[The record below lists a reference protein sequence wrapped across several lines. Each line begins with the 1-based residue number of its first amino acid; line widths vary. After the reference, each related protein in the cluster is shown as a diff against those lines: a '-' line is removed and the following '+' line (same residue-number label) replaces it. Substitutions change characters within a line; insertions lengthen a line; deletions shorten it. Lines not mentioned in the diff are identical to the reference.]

1 MPASRRAVN
10 CHGSHWHIRHHSL
23 VRGATLPVGGSV
35 GRLAFAAVAVL
46 LAGCISTAG
55 IAPATTP
62 DALRAEETDAQ
73 FTAWP
78 ADEWW
83 KVYGEPDLDA
93 LVDSALADHP
103 SVQLAR
109 ARLAQAQA
117 GGEYLRANFLPRITA
132 GYDGTWQR
140 YSEHGL
146 IPPEFAGSEEF
157 EHRLGLDASLELD
170 LFGRNRALVAAL
182 EAQAASGEA
191 SVAAARLALATTIC
205 ETWFELAHALALREV
220 VGEQRRQRE
229 QIRQLVD
236 ARVAQGLDSRV
247 ELQQA
252 EGAIHQIA
260 GEIAALDEQVELQR
274 QRLSRLAQ
282 IPYARVA
289 TLAPRLHARPAQSL
303 PAQVPSDLL
312 ARRPDV
318 AAARLHVESTL
329 AGVDSVKAEF
339 YPSVNLGAFIGLSS
353 LGLSNLFDAG
363 SRIHGLSPAL
373 RLPIFDA
380 GRLRAKLKLASG
392 EVDAAVADYN
402 ATLQNA
408 LRDVV
413 NALVGLRALDERMA
427 AQRAAQA
434 AAESAE
440 SLALQRYRVGLTN
453 YLTVLTTETEVLAQ
467 HRQAA
472 DLRARAM
479 TLNVGLNFALGGGF
493 DAATQPYRGAV
504 R

>member
-1 MPASRRAVN
+1 M
-10 CHGSHWHIRHHSL
+10 
-23 VRGATLPVGGSV
+23 
-35 GRLAFAAVAVL
+35 RLAPAFAAAL
-46 LAGCISTAG
+46 LAGCISNAG
-55 IAPATTP
+55 IAPTTTP
-62 DALRAEETDAQ
+62 AALRAEETDPH

-78 ADEWW
+78 TDTWW
-83 KVYGEPDLDA
+83 KAYGESELDA

-109 ARLAQAQA
+109 ARLAQVQA
-117 GGEYLRANFLPRITA
+117 GGEYLRANFAPRITA

-146 IPPEFAGSEEF
+146 IPPEFGGSEEL
-157 EHRLGLDASLELD
+157 ESRLGLDADLELD

-182 EAQAASGEA
+182 DAQAASGAANVA
-191 SVAAARLALATTIC
+191 SARLALATAIC
-205 ETWFELAHALALREV
+205 ETWFDLAHALALREV
-220 VGEQRRQRE
+220 ASAQRRQRE
-229 QIRQLVD
+229 QIRRLVE
-236 ARVAQGLDSRV
+236 ARVAQGLDSQV

-252 EGAIHQIA
+252 EGAIHQID
-260 GEIAALDEQVELQR
+260 GEIAALDEQTARHR

-289 TLAPRLHARPAQSL
+289 TLAPALHGVPAQAV

-318 AAARLHVESTL
+318 AAALLHVESTL

-363 SRIHGLSPAL
+363 SRIYGLSPAL

-402 ATLQNA
+402 ATLENA

-413 NALVGLRALDERMA
+413 NALIGLRALDQRMA

-479 TLNVGLNFALGGGF
+479 ALNVELNFALGGGF
-493 DAATQPYRGAV
+493 DAATPSYRGSV